1 MTREDSEKDQ
11 TQFKLDLME
20 ITRGNPKHRLEDQ
33 TNAIKILKT
42 FMNKKKKLLNCIL
55 TILEVMFEG
64 K

>member
-42 FMNKKKKLLNCIL
+42 FMNQKKSY
-55 TILEVMFEG
+55 
-64 K
+64 